1 MDFPVSAPR
10 PPFIARDVAPA
21 WNALPFAERV
31 IAWQRSHGR
40 SGLPWQ
46 LTRDP
51 YRVWLSEIML
61 QQTQVTTVLGYYE
74 RFLQRFPT
82 VADLAAAPSEEVLAM
97 WSGLGYYARARNLHR
112 CAQAVVAEHGGAF
125 PQSSAQLAELPGIG
139 RSTAAAIAA
148 FCFGE
153 RVAIL
158 DGNVKRVLTRVLAF
172 DRDIAQAASE
182 KALWAIASDMLPNA
196 PAGPALDAAMST
208 YTQGLMDLGAT
219 VCTIRKP
226 ACDACPAYAMC
237 EGRASGAPERFPV
250 KTRKLK
256 RSKRSNVLLWLQH
269 RDRVWLVRRADSG
282 VWAQLWSLPE
292 FDTAATLERAV
303 KDWPGTLE
311 WMAPFKHVL
320 THFDWMLQPLRL
332 HWHGSVSDAQQ
343 REIARLGAVNV
354 GMAAGRLDEPGE
366 ADVHGDVEGLD
377 PDADAAELS
386 VASGVDEGRWI
397 SRAELDTVGIPAPVR
412 KLLDAGL

>member
-1 MDFPVSAPR
+1 MDLFSADAAR
-10 PPFIARDVAPA
+10 PPFIAREVSAQ

-40 SGLPWQ
+40 AGLPWQ

-82 VADLAAAPSEEVLAM
+82 VVALADAPSEDVLAM
-97 WSGLGYYARARNLHR
+97 WSGLGYYARARNLHK
-112 CAQAVVAEHGGAF
+112 CAQAVATEHGGEF
-125 PQSSAQLAELPGIG
+125 PRSAAQLAELPGIG

-153 RVAIL
+153 RVAIR
-158 DGNVKRVLTRVLAF
+158 DGNVKRVLTRVLAYE
-172 DRDIAQAASE
+172 RDIAQAASE
-182 KALWAIASDMLPNA
+182 KALWAIASDLLPQA
-196 PAGPALDAAMST
+196 PAGEPLHAAMAT

-226 ACDACPAYAMC
+226 ACDACPASATC
-237 EGRASGAPERFPV
+237 AGRASGAPERFPV

-256 RSKRSNVLLWLQH
+256 RSKRAAVLLWLQQQ
-269 RDRVWLVRRADSG
+269 DRVWLVRRADSG

-292 FDTAATLERAV
+292 FDTAVALERAV
-303 KDWPGTLE
+303 LAWPGTLE
-311 WMAPFKHVL
+311 WMASFKHVL
-320 THFDWMLQPLRL
+320 THFDWMLQPLKL
-332 HWHGSVSDAQQ
+332 QWHGAVSAAQQ
-343 REIARLGAVNV
+343 REIAALAAVNV
-354 GMAAGRLDEPGE
+354 STTADEPGE
-366 ADVHGDVEGLD
+366 ADVHGDVEPAGD
-377 PDADAAELS
+377 EGASPDELS
-386 VASGVDEGRWI
+386 VAPAATEGRWFA
-397 SRAELDTVGIPAPVR
+397 RADLDGVGIPSPIR
-412 KLLDAGL
+412 KLLDAAL